1 MPTPEQNLWHRLKN
15 SLPTGT
21 HSTRIENRAG
31 TGVPDAHIVC
41 EGKAFWVELKITK
54 HHAID
59 MRPSQIAWNY
69 GYAQAGGVSFI
80 LVSRPLKGD
89 AFLFGGGDVLRLA
102 CGLCLRPSSLKIR
115 EPRSVRLA
123 ACSFFRVSCLMS
135 KENPRRV
142 YTRRG

>member
-69 GYAQAGGVSFI
+69 GYSQAGGVSFI

-102 CGLCLRPSSLKIR
+102 DSGIC
-115 EPRSVRLA
+115 EPWLWSGTDLA
-123 ACSFFRVSCLMS
+123 ACVRTMLATFESQD
-135 KENPRRV
+135 P
-142 YTRRG
+142 